1 MSSKD
6 PIQIRPATEADVPGI
21 LDIYNDAIL
30 HTTAIY
36 NYVPHTLAMRLD
48 WFNEKQE
55 QGFPVLVA
63 EVGGKVAGYSCLGH
77 FRAFAAYK
85 YTAESSVY
93 VHTDHRGKGIARAL
107 MQPLI
112 DAAKAMDLHAIVAGI
127 DADNKISIKLHEQF
141 GFTAVA
147 HFKQVGYK
155 FDKWLDLIFLQL
167 LLPTPLHPEGY

>member
-1 MSSKD
+1 M
-6 PIQIRPATEADVPGI
+6 QIRSATEADVPGI

-30 HTTAIY
+30 HTTAVY
-36 NYVPHTLAMRLD
+36 NYVPHTLDMRLA
-48 WFNEKQE
+48 WFRERQQ

-63 EVGGKVAGYSCLGH
+63 DIDGIIAGYSSLGH

-93 VHTDHRGKGIARAL
+93 VHTDYRGRGLAKAL

-112 DAAKAMDLHAIVAGI
+112 EAAQAIDLHAIVAGI
-127 DADNKISIKLHEQF
+127 DAENTASIKLHEQL
-141 GFTAVA
+141 GFVEVA

-155 FDKWLDLIFLQL
+155 FDQWLDLLFLQL
-167 LLPTPLHPEGY
+167 LLPTPVAPQSF